1 MTLLFRTAVL
11 GASLLLL
18 TGCAANTLESSVS
31 PSTVEA
37 TAPTSNPVDETLE
50 TVDITIPASL
60 LGDLTDDE
68 LYQMVADQGY
78 VGYARNPDGSVTYRM
93 SLAKRDETLQSAA
106 MSVEGAFAAMVSS
119 EPSILAIT
127 HSEDFRSITIEVDQ
141 EAFEATDSAALIG
154 VDVAL
159 SATFYQMYDGVGAQ
173 DYLANID
180 YLDADS
186 QVIYRSET
194 FPPQVDN

>member
-1 MTLLFRTAVL
+1 MTLLLKTAVL

-18 TGCAANTLESSVS
+18 TGCATNTLEPSVS
-31 PSTVEA
+31 TNTAEA
-37 TAPTSNPVDETLE
+37 VTPTSNPVDETLE

-68 LYQMVADQGY
+68 LYQMVSDQGY

-127 HSEDFRSITIEVDQ
+127 HSDDFRSIAIEVDQ
-141 EAFEATDSAALIG
+141 EAFEASDSAALIG

-159 SATFYQMYDGVGAQ
+159 SATFYQMYDGVDAQ
-173 DYLANID
+173 DYFANID
-180 YLDADS
+180 
-186 QVIYRSET
+186 
-194 FPPQVDN
+194 